1 MIVLIAIPTDLSSSE
16 AQRVRRQSFARGKY
30 FFFGI
35 RRKLMNTLAR
45 VTFGVVLTFTIG
57 LPFGC
62 AVVAA
67 GKANTPVDKEK
78 LGKLLIKAAPV
89 GEDGFADPKLE
100 ESVKDLKKNHRDFI
114 IVDNEDEADFLIVVV
129 ERKNELRSPAGSVVN
144 NKTVRATLS
153 IKDNG
158 KWKPAIKLEHG
169 GGNFWELAAARV
181 MEDAEKW
188 IKKNIKKTQE

>member
-1 MIVLIAIPTDLSSSE
+1 MAEILTLTTRIVLA
-16 AQRVRRQSFARGKY
+16 V
-30 FFFGI
+30 
-35 RRKLMNTLAR
+35 
-45 VTFGVVLTFTIG
+45 TIG
-57 LPFGC
+57 LSVNAFPST
-62 AVVAA
+62 
-67 GKANTPVDKEK
+67 ANTIAPSDKEK
-78 LGKLLIKAAPV
+78 LGKLFIKSAPA

-100 ESVKDLKKNHRDFI
+100 ETVKDLKKNHRDFI

-153 IKDNG
+153 IKEDG

-188 IKKNIKKTQE
+188 IKKNVKNSQD

>member
-1 MIVLIAIPTDLSSSE
+1 
-16 AQRVRRQSFARGKY
+16 
-30 FFFGI
+30 
-35 RRKLMNTLAR
+35 MNTMAR
-45 VTFGVVLTFTIG
+45 MTIGVVLTFTMSQ
-57 LPFGC
+57 PFGS
-62 AVVAA
+62 ALVAA
-67 GKANTPVDKEK
+67 GKAKAPADKEK

-100 ESVKDLKKNHRDFI
+100 ETVKDLKKNHRDFI

-129 ERKNELRSPAGSVVN
+129 ERKNELRSPAGNVVN

-153 IKDNG
+153 VREEG

-169 GGNFWELAAARV
+169 GGNFWELAASRV

-188 IKKNIKKTQE
+188 IKKNVKKQQD